1 MSTTRNTLTGLLL
14 LSLIASLTYV
24 AGAPI
29 AASFNNAVESKNAAF
44 AFARATDVA
53 NRETVFRRVCPEYRD
68 ASFLQ
73 RIVGYRNISWCKDY
87 IDRL

>member
-1 MSTTRNTLTGLLL
+1 MSAARNAISSLIL
-14 LSLIASLTYV
+14 LSLLATLTYA

-29 AASFNNAVESKNAAF
+29 ASSFNNAVESKNAAF
-44 AFARATDVA
+44 AFARATDVE

-73 RIVGYRNISWCKDY
+73 RIIGYRNIAWCKDY